1 MHSRRSSTTD
11 FQQLHRHEHHS
22 DLTPTSH
29 PFRLVSLHRLYF
41 RQAPWA
47 LVRRLSRRMRA
58 QAVVTKQVVAR
69 HCCIWHYYSIG
80 PTYCTAFLGQRRGR
94 ILAVGLEGGEQR
106 GLDRRQAEK
115 RQQQEKQLREL
126 VPH

>member
-1 MHSRRSSTTD
+1 
-11 FQQLHRHEHHS
+11 
-22 DLTPTSH
+22 
-29 PFRLVSLHRLYF
+29 
-41 RQAPWA
+41 
-47 LVRRLSRRMRA
+47 MRA
-58 QAVVTKQVVAR
+58 QAVVTEQVFAR
-69 HCCIWHYYSIG
+69 HCCIRHYYFIG

-115 RQQQEKQLREL
+115 REQQEKQLREL